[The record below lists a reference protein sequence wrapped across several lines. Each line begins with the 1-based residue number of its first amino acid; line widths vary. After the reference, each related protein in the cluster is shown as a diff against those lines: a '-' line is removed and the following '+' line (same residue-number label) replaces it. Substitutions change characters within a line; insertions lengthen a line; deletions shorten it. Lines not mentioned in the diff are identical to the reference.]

1 MSRFGQV
8 EMSQSRQPEVW
19 GLENCDANRS
29 LIHRCIDVYQYP
41 DGRIEIRADGQSLRY
56 ERYDRL
62 GQIDASAIVEKQVIE
77 SRAEGCGRPASGARQ
92 PAKVEHA
99 LAHKPGP
106 SAPPQAS
113 LERYQAGFA
122 VHLRRPRAGSPCDLC
137 RADNLTS
144 QQVTSAHLR
153 DDLTTVGVRV
163 ACATPPVDKS
173 RPS

>member
-92 PAKVEHA
+92 PAN
-99 LAHKPGP
+99 
-106 SAPPQAS
+106 

-137 RADNLTS
+137 RAENLTS

-153 DDLTTVGVRV
+153 DGLTTVGVRV
-163 ACATPPVDKS
+163 AYATPPVDKS